1 MISSSGIIIRIHL
14 GELNVY
20 RRPGKGVK
28 VMRIDEGVKL
38 LTVVATPHDENE
50 ITDHPDEPDADAEE
64 GLDEAELAAEQAAD
78 EPVEDEAQ
86 E

>member
-1 MISSSGIIIRIHL
+1 MISSSVIIIRIHL

-28 VMRIDEGVKL
+28 VMRIDEGTKL

-64 GLDEAELAAEQAAD
+64 GLDEAELAAENAVD
-78 EPVEDEAQ
+78 EPANDE